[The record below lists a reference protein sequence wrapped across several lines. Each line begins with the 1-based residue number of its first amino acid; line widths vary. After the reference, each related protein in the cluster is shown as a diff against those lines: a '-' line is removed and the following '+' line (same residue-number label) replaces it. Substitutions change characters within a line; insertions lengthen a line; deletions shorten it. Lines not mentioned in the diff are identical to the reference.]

1 MGGTGANC
9 PGIRYDFGAH
19 DSSFACLV
27 AGVGNV
33 RGQRL
38 AGSDIFIS
46 YSRQDRH
53 TAEQF
58 AASLEKEGFVVWW
71 DDAIHSGETFDEV
84 IEEELRSAKAVVVLW
99 SPRSVISRWVRAEAT
114 IADRRRKLVPA
125 IIEPCEKP
133 IIFELTQTVD
143 LSHWQGDNS
152 DRFWRIFVKDLCR
165 MTGKP
170 EVPGHSAA
178 AAPVAPPPARSSFA
192 HTRVAPLPMPANGA
206 AELDE
211 DEEYNPTQAFSRM
224 TEEELG
230 VALPLH
236 WLEMMQ
242 DGKVKERVPIGPAGL
257 RIGRTAPAEL
267 ILSDPRV
274 SRAHCRVELV
284 AGEVQVT
291 DLNSTNGTYV
301 DEIRVTGSALLPA
314 GSTLKVGTAEL
325 VYQIRQR
332 GEA

>member
-1 MGGTGANC
+1 M
-9 PGIRYDFGAH
+9 
-19 DSSFACLV
+19 
-27 AGVGNV
+27 
-33 RGQRL
+33 RGRRL

-58 AASLEKEGFVVWW
+58 AASLEREGFVVWW

-84 IEEELRSAKAVVVLW
+84 IEEELRAAKAVVVLW

-114 IADRRRKLVPA
+114 IADRRRRLVPA
-125 IIEPCEKP
+125 IIEPCDKP

-143 LSHWQGDNS
+143 LSHWQGDIS
-152 DRFWRIFVKDLCR
+152 DRVWRIFVKDLCR
-165 MTGKP
+165 MTGKT
-170 EVPGHSAA
+170 ESPGHSAA
-178 AAPVAPPPARSSFA
+178 SASASAPMQRSAPSSFA
-192 HTRVAPLPMPANGA
+192 QLRSVPLPVSGNAA

-211 DEEYNPTQAFSRM
+211 EEQYNPTQAFSRM

-230 VALPLH
+230 AALKLH

-242 DGKVKERVPIGPAGL
+242 DGKVEERVQIGPGGI

-267 ILSDPRV
+267 ILSDPGV
-274 SRAHCRVELV
+274 SRAHCKVEFV
-284 AGEVQVT
+284 AGELRVI
-291 DLNSTNGTYV
+291 DLNSTNGSYV
-301 DEIRVTGSALLPA
+301 DGTKVTGSATLPV

-325 VYQIRQR
+325 VYQIRSR
-332 GEA
+332 GEV

>member
-1 MGGTGANC
+1 
-9 PGIRYDFGAH
+9 
-19 DSSFACLV
+19 
-27 AGVGNV
+27 V
-33 RGQRL
+33 RGQQL

-58 AASLEKEGFVVWW
+58 AASLEEEGFVVWW

-84 IEEELRSAKAVVVLW
+84 IEEELRAAKAVVVLW

-114 IADRRRKLVPA
+114 IADRRRRLVPA
-125 IIEPCEKP
+125 IIEPCDKP

-152 DRFWRIFVKDLCR
+152 DRAWRIFVKDLCR
-165 MTGKP
+165 MTGKIEP
-170 EVPGHSAA
+170 SGPSAA
-178 AAPVAPPPARSSFA
+178 AAAAAAPMPPPAPSSFTQLRGSPQPVSRNA
-192 HTRVAPLPMPANGA
+192 A
-206 AELDE
+206 AELEE

-230 VALPLH
+230 AALPLH

-242 DGKVKERVPIGPAGL
+242 DGKVEQRVQIGPVGI
-257 RIGRTAPAEL
+257 RIGRTAPADL

-274 SRAHCRVELV
+274 SRAHCKVEFV
-284 AGEVQVT
+284 AGELRVT

-301 DEIRVTGSALLPA
+301 DGIRVTGGAQLPV

-325 VYQIRQR
+325 VYQIRSR
-332 GEA
+332 GEG

>member
-1 MGGTGANC
+1 M
-9 PGIRYDFGAH
+9 
-19 DSSFACLV
+19 
-27 AGVGNV
+27 
-33 RGQRL
+33 RGRRL

-58 AASLEKEGFVVWW
+58 ATSLEREGFVVWW

-84 IEEELRSAKAVVVLW
+84 IEEELRAAKAVVVLW

-114 IADRRRKLVPA
+114 IADRRRRLVPA
-125 IIEPCEKP
+125 IIEPCDKP

-152 DRFWRIFVKDLCR
+152 DRVWRIFVKDLCR
-165 MTGKP
+165 MTGKT
-170 EVPGHSAA
+170 ESPGHSAA
-178 AAPVAPPPARSSFA
+178 SASASAPMQRSVPSSFA
-192 HTRVAPLPMPANGA
+192 QLRSVPLPVSGTAA

-211 DEEYNPTQAFSRM
+211 EEQYNPTQAFSRM

-230 VALPLH
+230 AALQLH

-242 DGKVKERVPIGPAGL
+242 DGKVEQRVQIGPGGI

-267 ILSDPRV
+267 ILSDPGV
-274 SRAHCRVELV
+274 SRAHCKVEFV
-284 AGEVQVT
+284 AGELRVT
-291 DLNSTNGTYV
+291 DLNSTNGSYV
-301 DEIRVTGSALLPA
+301 DGAKVTGSATLPV

-325 VYQIRQR
+325 VYQIRSR
-332 GEA
+332 GEG